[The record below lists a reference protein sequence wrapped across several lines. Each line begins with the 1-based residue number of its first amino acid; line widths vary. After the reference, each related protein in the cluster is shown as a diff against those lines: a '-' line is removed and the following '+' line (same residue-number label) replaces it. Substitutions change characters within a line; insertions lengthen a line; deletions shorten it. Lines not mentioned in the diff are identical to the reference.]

1 MKKLFKF
8 KTTLEKIERLG
19 FKLTRQIEVNN
30 HMVEMYERYDKK
42 YKFNQIVYISKKSS
56 TDKWYIHSCEENCN
70 SDGFNNCVAL
80 AEEEVKLFLKRIKE
94 IKCGDKMK
102 INEKKFK
109 EILED
114 MVSDLS
120 VAYSNTGNKYVNRV
134 KSKLEVL
141 LDLLEF
147 EEEGE

>member
-8 KTTLEKIERLG
+8 KTTLEKIEKLG

-56 TDKWYIHSCEENCN
+56 NDKWYIQSYENNCN

-80 AEEEVKLFLKRIKE
+80 TEEEMKLFLKRIKE
-94 IKCGDKMK
+94 IKWGDKMK

-120 VAYSNTGNKYVNRV
+120 VAYMNTSSIYVNKA